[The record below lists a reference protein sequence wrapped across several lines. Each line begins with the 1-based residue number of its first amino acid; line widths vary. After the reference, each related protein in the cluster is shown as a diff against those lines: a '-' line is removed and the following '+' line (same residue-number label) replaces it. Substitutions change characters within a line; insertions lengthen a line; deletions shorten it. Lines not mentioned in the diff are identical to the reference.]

1 MTLYTEFEIKFLDI
15 NPDEIRKKLSGIW
28 AICSIPLRR
37 MQRFVFAHPTNPNAY
52 LRIRQ
57 EWTKITTTYKE
68 HDENLTIDSVREI
81 EVIIDNAEAMRAIYK
96 ACGLQEKAI
105 QETYREN
112 RSYENIDISIDRR
125 PWLRPFI
132 EIEWPNAACIET
144 VAKLLW
150 FSMEDAIYGTVSD
163 IYHKELS
170 IPHDII
176 NTTPTIT
183 FDNPPTK
190 MKG

>member
-1 MTLYTEFEIKFLDI
+1 MTLYTEFEIKFLDM
-15 NPDEIRKKLSGIW
+15 NPDEIRKKLSDIW

-68 HDENLTIDSVREI
+68 HDENQTIDSVREI

-112 RSYENIDISIDRR
+112 RTYENIDISIDRR
-125 PWLRPFI
+125 PWLKPFI
-132 EIEWPNAACIET
+132 EIEWSNATCIET

-163 IYHKELS
+163 IYHKELG

-176 NTTPTIT
+176 NTTPAIT
-183 FDNPPTK
+183 FENPPTK
-190 MKG
+190 MRG

>member
-15 NPDEIRKKLSGIW
+15 NPDEIRKKLSDIW

-68 HDENLTIDSVREI
+68 HDENQTIDSVREI

-112 RSYENIDISIDRR
+112 RTYENTDISIDRR

-132 EIEWPNAACIET
+132 EIEGPNAAYIET

-163 IYHKELS
+163 IYHKELG
-170 IPHDII
+170 IPHDVI

-183 FDNPPTK
+183 FENPPTK
-190 MKG
+190 MRG